1 MSQQSIEAV
10 SYSVTV
16 RSGPHGPTDDQSS
29 TPSSVHGRHSRAGG
43 GGGGVAGRDESDEMT
58 TTSSGGSGASSADE
72 IGSVIGWYRGGRA
85 GESGSTSDQGC
96 RGGVAGRRAAGGL
109 GNGVESEEMTMIS
122 GGGGGGGGAGGAV
135 ITALARA
142 AASRPVQFIAER
154 GSRRGIA
161 RGRMFIS
168 RR

>member
-1 MSQQSIEAV
+1 
-10 SYSVTV
+10 
-16 RSGPHGPTDDQSS
+16 
-29 TPSSVHGRHSRAGG
+29 
-43 GGGGVAGRDESDEMT
+43 MT

-72 IGSVIGWYRGGRA
+72 ISSVIGWYRGGRA

-109 GNGVESEEMTMIS
+109 GDGVESEEMTMIS
-122 GGGGGGGGAGGAV
+122 GGGGGGAGDAV

-154 GSRRGIA
+154 GSRRGTSH
-161 RGRMFIS
+161 GRMLNWRWNRALSRPPFFFFAVFLTRAIS
-168 RR
+168 I